1 MTFSVGLDGTIAAPG
16 QIIRVADSARAG
28 KRQGGRVHSAT
39 TTVVTVDNA
48 PTVAVG
54 DSLTVIMPDG
64 VSQTRTVS
72 AVDGKAITVSGAFT
86 SAPLAESVWT
96 VESSSLAAQTY
107 RVLAVTEDKSDENIS
122 FTITAL
128 QHNASKFSAVDSGT
142 DIVIPPISALTPKV
156 QAPPDT
162 VTLSEQ
168 PVIIQGTASITLT
181 VNWTQAKDAVSY
193 DVQWRKDGGQWAS
206 LGNVAGLSADIG
218 NVIPGDYIAR
228 VRSRSASGDASV
240 WAYSGDGNPTFIEG
254 KVGALEA
261 PTLTAIG
268 QLFAMK
274 LTWAFSTTQNQTDN
288 AYTEIVYNTA
298 NNFDTAIPFGKFAYP
313 LNIAVIDGL
322 QAVTQYWAWARV
334 VDKSGNTSFWAAAT
348 ATTTSTA
355 DLFQP
360 IMDEVDAL

>member
-1 MTFSVGLDGTIAAPG
+1 
-16 QIIRVADSARAG
+16 
-28 KRQGGRVHSAT
+28 
-39 TTVVTVDNA
+39 VT
-48 PTVAVG
+48 
-54 DSLTVIMPDG
+54 
-64 VSQTRTVS
+64 
-72 AVDGKAITVSGAFT
+72 
-86 SAPLAESVWT
+86 
-96 VESSSLAAQTY
+96 
-107 RVLAVTEDKSDENIS
+107 
-122 FTITAL
+122 
-128 QHNASKFSAVDSGT
+128 
-142 DIVIPPISALTPKV
+142 
-156 QAPPDT
+156 
-162 VTLSEQ
+162 
-168 PVIIQGTASITLT
+168 
-181 VNWTQAKDAVSY
+181 Y

-206 LGNVAGLSADIG
+206 LGEVAGLSADIG

-268 QLFAMK
+268 QLFAVK

-288 AYTEIVYNTA
+288 AYTEIVYSTA
-298 NNFDTAIPFGKFAYP
+298 NNFDTAVPFGKFAYP

-360 IMDEVDAL
+360 I